1 MLPVRDIYTYLETT
15 VCRLKAAVRLYDNDR
30 PTIGCCSRMIYT
42 VILKCSIFYTCIL
55 HSYGILLILY
65 HYNRTIPIG
74 VSTAAVKQHNVK
86 HARKTQYRKYII
98 PIDFLY
104 QHLIIVI
111 SIKYPISVCTNLT
124 QPYT

>member
-1 MLPVRDIYTYLETT
+1 MLSFADTNTYLKTT
-15 VCRLKAAVRLYDNDR
+15 VCRLKAAVRLHDNDR
-30 PTIGCCSRMIYT
+30 PKIGCCSCVIYT
-42 VILKCSIFYTCIL
+42 LILKCSISYTCVL
-55 HSYGILLILY
+55 HSYETLLISY
-65 HYNRTIPIG
+65 YYNRTILIG
-74 VSTAAVKQHNVK
+74 VSTAAAKQHNTK

-104 QHLIIVI
+104 RHLIIVI